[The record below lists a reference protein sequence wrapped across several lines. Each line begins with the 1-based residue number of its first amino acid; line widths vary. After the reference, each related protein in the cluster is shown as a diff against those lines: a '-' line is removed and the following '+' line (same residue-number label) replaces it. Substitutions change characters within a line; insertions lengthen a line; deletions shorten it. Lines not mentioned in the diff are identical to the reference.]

1 MKEDKLQPTVTVTIT
16 KDDQHILGY
25 VDAASVQ
32 DAMTHLRK
40 KYPDWQVSDISISN
54 QVVL

>member
-54 QVVL
+54 RVVL